1 LVAEALGGSFP
12 AIWLMRLIR
21 KSIDDAQSYRVEGKA
36 GCNTSVTVEVRVFG
50 QSGAE
55 KKFEKLGSLFSW
67 NCSPL

>member
-1 LVAEALGGSFP
+1 
-12 AIWLMRLIR
+12 MRLIR

-55 KKFEKLGSLFSW
+55 KRLKSRVLSSRGTAL
-67 NCSPL
+67 L